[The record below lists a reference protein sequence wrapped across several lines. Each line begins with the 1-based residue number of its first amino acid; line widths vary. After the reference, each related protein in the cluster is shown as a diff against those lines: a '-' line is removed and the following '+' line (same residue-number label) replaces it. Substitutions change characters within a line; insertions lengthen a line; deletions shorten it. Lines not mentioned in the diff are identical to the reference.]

1 MESSLREFRN
11 SFEESL
17 RTKNPP
23 SPTLMLHVENKPSSH
38 WCARWCQFTSS
49 RPLAAGPVDLGR
61 TVSPGPGLSQ
71 GPCLPPLGQTGP
83 GQAAAS
89 PTTSRGARL
98 RGQPVSNGITQ
109 ADGASAIRGSLR
121 LIRQQSPR
129 PVGLLYPRC
138 QAGPGT
144 SGSATARV
152 GPVARQENI
161 IRVKEIDMQSI
172 PIQEGGWS
180 GESYMTPQG

>member
-1 MESSLREFRN
+1 MVPVHKFTAPCSRAGGFGTNGFSWPGAVTGAL
-11 SFEESL
+11 
-17 RTKNPP
+17 P
-23 SPTLMLHVENKPSSH
+23 SAV
-38 WCARWCQFTSS
+38 
-49 RPLAAGPVDLGR
+49 
-61 TVSPGPGLSQ
+61 
-71 GPCLPPLGQTGP
+71 GQTGP

>member
-71 GPCLPPLGQTGP
+71 GPCLPPLDRQGQGKLQRVRQHHAEHGFGANRSATGSPRQTGHRP
-83 GQAAAS
+83 SAAVYAS
-89 PTTSRGARL
+89 FDNNHRALWVCCTHAAKRDRAPQV
-98 RGQPVSNGITQ
+98 QPLHVL
-109 ADGASAIRGSLR
+109 DP
-121 LIRQQSPR
+121 SP
-129 PVGLLYPRC
+129 
-138 QAGPGT
+138 
-144 SGSATARV
+144 
-152 GPVARQENI
+152 
-161 IRVKEIDMQSI
+161 VKKIS
-172 PIQEGGWS
+172 
-180 GESYMTPQG
+180 